1 LLSSEDYL
9 GTVFELGGPGYVA
22 ALGDFDGDG
31 RADPGVYSEQGGVWY
46 GWLSG
51 HSYELSTAR
60 FGGPGYQPVSE

>member
-1 LLSSEDYL
+1 
-9 GTVFELGGPGYVA
+9 
-22 ALGDFDGDG
+22 LGDFDGDG